1 MWAGAAFTAGLRE
14 LPENPREFNPLVS
27 VALFRTLSAAIQGI
41 DAHIV
46 DVEVDMYPSGTNRD
60 FVTVG
65 MPDAAV
71 KESRERIKSALLN
84 SGFGYP
90 SKSVTINL
98 APANVRKEGAGFD
111 LPMATAI
118 LGAMGAVGSADG
130 YMLVGELSLD
140 GSLRPIRGALSIAV
154 CAAKRG
160 IQNLLVPVDNA
171 SEAAVAEGVRVFG
184 LRHLAEVVQFLKE
197 PAAFQPTSAALPES
211 NTKEFEVPDFS
222 DVRGQTMAKR
232 ALEIAAA
239 GNHNVLMI
247 GPPGSG
253 KTMLAKRFAGILPKL
268 TFREAL
274 EATQIHG
281 VTGILPPGIGILRSR
296 PFRAPHHTISDAGL
310 IGGGSGSPRPGEVS
324 LAHQGV
330 LFLDELP
337 EFPRGVLEQL
347 RQPLEEGSV
356 TLARSGG
363 TLTFPARIMLIA
375 AMNPCPCGFY
385 GDSTRECRCTQ
396 GIIQRYLAKVS
407 GPLLDRI
414 DMHIEVPAVAY
425 KELRGKADSI
435 SSTQIRERVEAA
447 REKQRT
453 RGFYN
458 SQIPTSQLRIL
469 SALDESGER
478 TLEMAVRRMN
488 LSARAHDRILRVAR
502 TVADLD
508 NSDAVSTKHL
518 AEAVQCRN
526 LDRNYWN

>member
-1 MWAGAAFTAGLRE
+1 
-14 LPENPREFNPLVS
+14 

-41 DAHIV
+41 DAHLI
-46 DVEVDMYPSGTNRD
+46 DVEVDMYPSGSSRD

-98 APANVRKEGAGFD
+98 APANIRKEGAGFD

-118 LGAMGAVGSADG
+118 LGAMGAVGQIDNHV
-130 YMLVGELSLD
+130 LVGELSLD

-154 CAAKRG
+154 CAARKG
-160 IQNLLVPVDNA
+160 IQNLLVPLDNA
-171 SEAAVAEGVRVFG
+171 AEAAVAEGVRVFG
-184 LRHLAEVVQFLKE
+184 LRHLAEVVQFLNE
-197 PAAFQPTSAALPES
+197 PGAFSPAVASIPEFHAGI
-211 NTKEFEVPDFS
+211 EDMPDFG
-222 DVRGQTMAKR
+222 DVRGQLMAKR
-232 ALEIAAA
+232 ALEVAAA

-281 VTGILPPGIGILRSR
+281 VAGVLPPGIGVLRTR

-356 TLARSGG
+356 TLARSNG
-363 TLTFPARIMLIA
+363 TLTFPARFMLIA

-385 GDSTRECRCTQ
+385 GDSTRECRCTP

-414 DMHIEVPAVAY
+414 DLHIEVPAVPY
-425 KELRGKADSI
+425 KELRTKADSQT
-435 SSTQIRERVEAA
+435 SAQIRERVEAA
-447 REKQRT
+447 REVQRQ

-458 SQIPTSQLRIL
+458 AQIPPSQLRAL
-469 SALDESGER
+469 CALDEAGER
-478 TLEMAVRRMN
+478 SLEMAVRRMN
-488 LSARAHDRILRVAR
+488 LSARAHDRMLRVAR
-502 TVADLD
+502 TIADLD
-508 NSDAVSTKHL
+508 HSDTVSAKHL

>member
-1 MWAGAAFTAGLRE
+1 M
-14 LPENPREFNPLVS
+14 
-27 VALFRTLSAAIQGI
+27 ALFRTLSAAIQGI
-41 DAHIV
+41 DAHV
-46 DVEVDMYPSGTNRD
+46 VEVEVDMYPAGTSRD

-111 LPMATAI
+111 LPMATAL
-118 LGAMGAVGSADG
+118 LGAMGAVRRADD

-140 GSLRPIRGALSIAV
+140 GSLRPVRGALSMAV
-154 CAAKRG
+154 CAARRG
-160 IQNLLVPVDNA
+160 IRNLLLPADNA
-171 SEAAVAEGVRVFG
+171 PEAAVADGVSVFAMK
-184 LRHLAEVVQFLKE
+184 HLSEVVRFLNNPEQFT
-197 PAAFQPTSAALPES
+197 PTAPSLTSTPES
-211 NTKEFEVPDFS
+211 GPAIPDFS

-232 ALEIAAA
+232 ALEVAAA
-239 GNHNVLMI
+239 GNHNLLMI

-253 KTMLAKRFAGILPKL
+253 KTMLAKRFAGILPQL

-274 EATQIHG
+274 EATQIYG
-281 VTGILPPGIGILRSR
+281 VAGALPPGIGLLRQR
-296 PFRAPHHTISDAGL
+296 PFRSPHHTISDAGL

-337 EFPRGVLEQL
+337 EFPRSVLEQL

-356 TLARSGG
+356 TLARSNG
-363 TLTFPARIMLIA
+363 TLTFPARLMLVA

-385 GDSTRECRCTQ
+385 GDSTRECRCTP

-414 DMHIEVPAVAY
+414 DLHIEVPAVPY
-425 KELRGKADSI
+425 KELRTKADGATSA
-435 SSTQIRERVEAA
+435 QIRERVERA
-447 REKQRT
+447 REIQRH

-458 SQIPTSQLRIL
+458 SQIPASQLRVL
-469 SALDESGER
+469 SALDDSGER

-488 LSARAHDRILRVAR
+488 LSARAHDRMLRVAR
-502 TVADLD
+502 TIADLD
-508 NSDAVSTKHL
+508 SADNVAAKHL
-518 AEAVQCRN
+518 AEAVQFRN

>member
-1 MWAGAAFTAGLRE
+1 
-14 LPENPREFNPLVS
+14 

-41 DAHIV
+41 DAHV
-46 DVEVDMYPSGTNRD
+46 VEVEVDMYPAGTARD

-71 KESRERIKSALLN
+71 RESRERIKSALLN
-84 SGFGYP
+84 SGFRYP

-98 APANVRKEGAGFD
+98 APANIRKEGAGFD
-111 LPMATAI
+111 LPMATAL
-118 LGAMGAVGSADG
+118 LGAMGVVGQADD

-140 GSLRPIRGALSIAV
+140 GSLRPVRGALSIAV
-154 CAAKRG
+154 CAARRG
-160 IQNLLVPVDNA
+160 VRNLLLPLDNA
-171 SEAAVAEGVRVFG
+171 PEAAVAEGVRVFG
-184 LRHLAEVVQFLKE
+184 LRHLAEVVRFLQE
-197 PAAFQPTSAALPES
+197 PEGFAPTVACLPDS
-211 NTKEFEVPDFS
+211 TAQDSSIPDFS
-222 DVRGQTMAKR
+222 DVRGQLMAKR
-232 ALEIAAA
+232 ALEVAAA

-281 VTGILPPGIGILRSR
+281 VAGVLPREVGILRQR
-296 PFRAPHHTISDAGL
+296 PFRSPHHTISDAGL
-310 IGGGSGSPRPGEVS
+310 IGGGSGSARPGEVS

-356 TLARSGG
+356 TLARSNG
-363 TLTFPARIMLIA
+363 TLTFPARLMLVA

-385 GDSTRECRCTQ
+385 GDPTRECRCTP

-414 DMHIEVPAVAY
+414 DLHIEVPAVPY
-425 KELRGKADSI
+425 KELRSKSDGQP
-435 SSTQIRERVEAA
+435 STQIRERVESA
-447 REKQRT
+447 REVQRQ

-458 SQIPTSQLRIL
+458 SQIPPSQLRHL
-469 SALDESGER
+469 CALDDSGER

-488 LSARAHDRILRVAR
+488 LSARAHDRMLRVAR
-502 TVADLD
+502 TIADLD
-508 NSDAVSTKHL
+508 NAPNVIAKHL
-518 AEAVQCRN
+518 AEAVQFRN

>member
-1 MWAGAAFTAGLRE
+1 M
-14 LPENPREFNPLVS
+14 
-27 VALFRTLSAAIQGI
+27 ALFRTFSAALQGI
-41 DAHIV
+41 DAHLI
-46 DVEVDMYPSGTNRD
+46 DVEVDMYPAGTNRD

-98 APANVRKEGAGFD
+98 APANLRKEGAGFD

-118 LGAMGAVGSADG
+118 LGAMGAVGKSED
-130 YMLVGELSLD
+130 YLLIGELSLD
-140 GSLRPIRGALSIAV
+140 GSLRPVRGALSIAV
-154 CAAKRG
+154 CAARKG
-160 IQNLLVPVDNA
+160 IPNLLVPFENA
-171 SEAAVAEGVRVFG
+171 AEAAVAEGVRVFG
-184 LRHLAEVVQFLKE
+184 LRHLAEVVKFLNE
-197 PAAFQPTSAALPES
+197 PEGFSPTVAVLNRAQNLDHALP
-211 NTKEFEVPDFS
+211 DFK

-232 ALEIAAA
+232 ALEVAAA
-239 GNHNVLMI
+239 GSHNVLMI

-253 KTMLAKRFAGILPKL
+253 KTMLAKRFAGILPQL
-268 TFREAL
+268 TFSEAL

-281 VTGILPPGIGILRSR
+281 VAGILPVGVGILSGR

-310 IGGGSGSPRPGEVS
+310 IGGGSGNPRPGEVS

-356 TLARSGG
+356 TLSRSNG
-363 TLTFPARIMLIA
+363 TLTFPARFMLVA

-385 GDSTRECRCTQ
+385 GDNTRECRCTP

-414 DMHIEVPAVAY
+414 DLHIEVPAVPY
-425 KELRGKADSI
+425 KELRSKHDGV
-435 SSTQIRERVEAA
+435 SSAEIRERVESA
-447 REKQRT
+447 RETQRQ

-458 SQIPTSQLRIL
+458 AQIPPSQLRHL
-469 SALDESGER
+469 CALDESGER

-488 LSARAHDRILRVAR
+488 LSARAHDRVLRVAR

-508 NSDAVSTKHL
+508 GSGSVAAKHL
-518 AEAVQCRN
+518 AEAVQFRN
-526 LDRNYWN
+526 LDRNYWS

>member
-1 MWAGAAFTAGLRE
+1 
-14 LPENPREFNPLVS
+14 
-27 VALFRTLSAAIQGI
+27 VALFRTFSAAIQGI
-41 DAHIV
+41 DAHVI
-46 DVEVDMYPSGTNRD
+46 DVEVDMYPAGTARD

-71 KESRERIKSALLN
+71 RESRERIKSALLN

-118 LGAMGAVGSADG
+118 LGAMGTVGRADD

-140 GSLRPIRGALSIAV
+140 GSLRPVRGALSIAV
-154 CAAKRG
+154 CAARKG
-160 IQNLLVPVDNA
+160 IPNLLVPEDNA
-171 SEAAVAEGVRVFG
+171 AEAAVADGIRVFG
-184 LRHLAEVVQFLKE
+184 LRHLAQVVHFLNE
-197 PAAFQPTSAALPES
+197 PSSYTPTAAVIPES
-211 NTKEFEVPDFS
+211 GAAADGAPDFR

-232 ALEIAAA
+232 ALEVSAA

-253 KTMLAKRFAGILPKL
+253 KTMLAKRLAGILPRL

-274 EATQIHG
+274 EATQVHG
-281 VTGILPPGIGILRSR
+281 VAGVLQPGVGLLRTR

-310 IGGGSGSPRPGEVS
+310 IGGGSGSARPGEVS

-356 TLARSGG
+356 TLARSNG
-363 TLTFPARIMLIA
+363 TLTFPARFMMIG

-385 GDSTRECRCTQ
+385 GDNTRECRCTP

-414 DMHIEVPAVAY
+414 DLHIEVPAVPY
-425 KELRGKADSI
+425 KDLRGKTDGQTSA
-435 SSTQIRERVEAA
+435 QIRERVEAA
-447 REKQRT
+447 REKQRG

-458 SQIPTSQLRIL
+458 SQIPTAQLRTL
-469 SALDESGER
+469 CALDESGER
-478 TLEMAVRRMN
+478 TLEMAVRKMN
-488 LSARAHDRILRVAR
+488 LSARAHDRVLRVAR
-502 TVADLD
+502 TIADLD
-508 NSDAVSTKHL
+508 HSEAVSAKHL

-526 LDRNYWN
+526 LDRNYWS

>member
-1 MWAGAAFTAGLRE
+1 M
-14 LPENPREFNPLVS
+14 
-27 VALFRTLSAAIQGI
+27 FRTLSAAIQGI

-211 NTKEFEVPDFS
+211 NTKEFEIPDFS

>member
-1 MWAGAAFTAGLRE
+1 M
-14 LPENPREFNPLVS
+14 
-27 VALFRTLSAAIQGI
+27 ALFRTRSAAIQGI
-41 DAHIV
+41 DAHVI
-46 DVEVDMYPSGTNRD
+46 DVEVDMYPAGTNRD

-71 KESRERIKSALLN
+71 RESRERIKSALMN

-118 LGAMGAVGSADG
+118 LGAMGTVRHAED
-130 YMLVGELSLD
+130 YLLVGELSLD
-140 GSLRPIRGALSIAV
+140 GSLRPVRGALSIAV
-154 CAAKRG
+154 CAARRG
-160 IQNLLVPVDNA
+160 IKNLLVPLDNA
-171 SEAAVAEGVRVFG
+171 AEAAVAEGVSVFG
-184 LRHLAEVVQFLKE
+184 LRHLSEVVKFLNE
-197 PAAFQPTSAALPES
+197 PAGFLPTQAALPAADTAETS
-211 NTKEFEVPDFS
+211 LPDFA
-222 DVRGQTMAKR
+222 DVRGQVMAKR
-232 ALEIAAA
+232 ALEVAAA

-253 KTMLAKRFAGILPKL
+253 KTMLAKRFASILPQL

-281 VTGILPPGIGILRSR
+281 VAGVLPHGIGILRHR
-296 PFRAPHHTISDAGL
+296 PFRSPHHTISDAGL
-310 IGGGSGSPRPGEVS
+310 IGGGSGSARPGEVS

-356 TLARSGG
+356 TLARSNG
-363 TLTFPARIMLIA
+363 TLTFPARIMLVA

-385 GDSTRECRCTQ
+385 GDTTRECRCTS

-414 DMHIEVPAVAY
+414 DMHIEVPAVPY
-425 KELRGKADSI
+425 KELRSKGDGQTSA
-435 SSTQIRERVEAA
+435 QIRERVESA
-447 REKQRT
+447 RQVQRD

-458 SQIPTSQLRIL
+458 SQIPASQLRIL
-469 SALDESGER
+469 SALDDTGER
-478 TLEMAVRRMN
+478 TLEMAVKRMN
-488 LSARAHDRILRVAR
+488 LSARAHDRLLRVAR
-502 TVADLD
+502 TIADLD
-508 NSDAVSTKHL
+508 RTSNVSAKHL
-518 AEAVQCRN
+518 AEAVQHRN

>member
-1 MWAGAAFTAGLRE
+1 M
-14 LPENPREFNPLVS
+14 
-27 VALFRTLSAAIQGI
+27 ALFRTLSAAIQGI
-41 DAHIV
+41 EAHVIE
-46 DVEVDMYPSGTNRD
+46 VEVDMYPAGTNRD

-71 KESRERIKSALLN
+71 RESRERIKSALMN

-98 APANVRKEGAGFD
+98 APANIRKEGAGFD
-111 LPMATAI
+111 LPMALAI
-118 LGAMGAVGSADG
+118 LGAMGAVQNADNH
-130 YMLVGELSLD
+130 MIVGELSLD
-140 GSLRPIRGALSIAV
+140 GSLRPVRGALSIAV
-154 CAAKRG
+154 AAARRG
-160 IQNLLVPVDNA
+160 IRNLIVPADNA
-171 SEAAVAEGVRVFG
+171 AEAAVAEGVQVFG
-184 LRHLAEVVQFLKE
+184 LRHLAEAVQFLN
-197 PAAFQPTSAALPES
+197 QPEGFSPTVATISDDDGPGPL
-211 NTKEFEVPDFS
+211 VPDFS
-222 DVRGQTMAKR
+222 EVRGQTMAKR
-232 ALEIAAA
+232 ALEVAAA

-253 KTMLAKRFAGILPKL
+253 KTMLAKRLAGILPKL

-281 VTGILPPGIGILRSR
+281 VAGVLPGGIGILRNR
-296 PFRAPHHTISDAGL
+296 PFRSPHHTISDAGL
-310 IGGGSGSPRPGEVS
+310 IGGGSGNARPGEVS

-356 TLARSGG
+356 TLARSAG
-363 TLTFPARIMLIA
+363 TLTFPARIMLVA

-385 GDSTRECRCTQ
+385 GDSARECRCTP
-396 GIIQRYLAKVS
+396 GIIQRYLSKVS

-414 DMHIEVPAVAY
+414 DLHIEVPAVAY
-425 KELRGKADSI
+425 KELRGKTEGV
-435 SSTQIRERVEAA
+435 SSAHIRQRVEQA
-447 REKQRT
+447 RELQRQ

-458 SQIPTSQLRIL
+458 SQIPPSQLRIL
-469 SALDESGER
+469 CALDENGER

-488 LSARAHDRILRVAR
+488 LSARAHDRMLRVAR

-508 NSDAVSTKHL
+508 HAPNVAAKHL
-518 AEAVQCRN
+518 AEAVQFRN